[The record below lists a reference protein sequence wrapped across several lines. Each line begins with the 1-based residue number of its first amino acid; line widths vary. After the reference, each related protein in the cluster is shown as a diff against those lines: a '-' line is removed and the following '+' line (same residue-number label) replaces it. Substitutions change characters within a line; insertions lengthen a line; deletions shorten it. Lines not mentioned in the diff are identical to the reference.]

1 MSINLTTKF
10 SDKIDERFS
19 IRSLTDAYAG
29 HNYDFDG
36 AKTVKIYSVDS
47 VPTRVYTRSGM
58 NRYGNP
64 VELGDTVQELQ
75 LTQDRAFTF
84 TVDRGNASD
93 QMNLKHA
100 AQRLRVNWDEVVTP
114 EIDRYRLKAWADRCG
129 LGTVRAEALD
139 KTSVLEAIVAAGS
152 EMSNALVPLDNR
164 VLFIRQSVY
173 TICKLAD
180 EIMAIES
187 LGEKSI
193 ARGIVGMI
201 DGTHVVPVP
210 DSWMPEGVN
219 FIIKYRGASVDPM
232 KLKSLRVHSC
242 PPGID
247 GDLAEC
253 RYYYDAF
260 VLDKKVC
267 GVYVHAKS
275 GMANMPALTYD
286 AATHKVTVASQ
297 DGVTFYYTTDGSD
310 PKTNPAKTAYSG
322 AVTLA
327 EGEVFRV
334 YGELAGGTLKGPIA
348 EQKF

>member
-1 MSINLTTKF
+1 MSINPTTKF

-129 LGTVRAEALD
+129 LGTVRATALD

-152 EMSNALVPLDNR
+152 R
-164 VLFIRQSVY
+164 
-173 TICKLAD
+173 
-180 EIMAIES
+180 
-187 LGEKSI
+187 
-193 ARGIVGMI
+193 
-201 DGTHVVPVP
+201 
-210 DSWMPEGVN
+210 
-219 FIIKYRGASVDPM
+219 YRWSTP
-232 KLKSLRVHSC
+232 
-242 PPGID
+242 
-247 GDLAEC
+247 
-253 RYYYDAF
+253 
-260 VLDKKVC
+260 
-267 GVYVHAKS
+267 
-275 GMANMPALTYD
+275 
-286 AATHKVTVASQ
+286 
-297 DGVTFYYTTDGSD
+297 
-310 PKTNPAKTAYSG
+310 
-322 AVTLA
+322 
-327 EGEVFRV
+327 
-334 YGELAGGTLKGPIA
+334 
-348 EQKF
+348 